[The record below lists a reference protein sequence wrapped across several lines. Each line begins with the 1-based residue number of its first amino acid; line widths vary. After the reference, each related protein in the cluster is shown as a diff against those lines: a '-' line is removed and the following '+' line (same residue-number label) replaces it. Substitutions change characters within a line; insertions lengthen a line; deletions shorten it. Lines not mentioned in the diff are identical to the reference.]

1 MELVE
6 ALSNFEVQDRLG
18 RLSEKLAQVAA
29 SGAKQRPSAFQPKR
43 KAGAV
48 ADVIGEV
55 LAASEEPMR
64 MCEIH
69 AAVEAVLAES
79 VPRSTIKSCLANN
92 CQGATRRFVRLERG
106 RYRGTVAPL

>member
-1 MELVE
+1 MGL
-6 ALSNFEVQDRLG
+6 N
-18 RLSEKLAQVAA
+18 
-29 SGAKQRPSAFQPKR
+29 SAHQPFQPKR

-69 AAVEAVLAES
+69 AAVEAVFAES

-92 CQGATRRFVRLERG
+92 CQGAARRFVRLERG